1 MMLRGFGTYR
11 FIPEAAR
18 TEPAKRLPFDLSEL
32 SVTGLVIICELD
44 DPPPG
49 NSRPTMA
56 MKMTQYL
63 RLSDESMIRLD
74 MDRGVTSFKYGYT
87 EPVSWKRTSAD
98 VISEVLT
105 LIQGDEPDPGSFPWE
120 EYAQAARLG
129 ESRLRPRRCATSR
142 TRCCCP
148 MNSPRYSSSDQHARD
163 GELSPTAIVRP
174 NCLFVVSVGGL
185 SPHALYGH

>member
-1 MMLRGFGTYR
+1 MTDYAERVRYVP
-11 FIPEAAR
+11 IHPEAAR
-18 TEPAKRLPFDLSEL
+18 TEPAKRLPFDLSRL

-49 NSRPTMA
+49 NSRPTMT

-74 MDRGVTSFKYGYT
+74 MDRGVTSFKHGYT
-87 EPVSWKRTSAD
+87 EPVPWKRSSAD

-120 EYAQAARLG
+120 EYAQAARLRG
-129 ESRLRPRRCATSR
+129 ISVEAETLR
-142 TRCCCP
+142 
-148 MNSPRYSSSDQHARD
+148 
-163 GELSPTAIVRP
+163 
-174 NCLFVVSVGGL
+174 GL
-185 SPHALYGH
+185 PHAVLLSDELATIFEF